1 MHVSRAGAVAVTTAE
16 SRGSKGGGLPRIKLP
31 AGGRVKAVRELL
43 AGMRV
48 HTVCQEADCPNRW
61 ECFGSGTATFL
72 ILGAQCTR
80 RCRFCHISGG
90 APAPVDPDEPR
101 RVAETAAQLGLRYVV
116 VTSVTRD
123 DLTDG
128 GAGQF
133 AAVIR
138 AVRARLPEAKI
149 EVLTPDFG
157 GDPAALECVLA
168 AGPDVFNHNIETV
181 ARLAP
186 VLRDKASYLRS
197 LAVLAYAHRRAPE
210 IPCKSGFMVGVGER
224 ADEVRETLEDL
235 RRAGC
240 SLVSIGQ
247 YLAPSP
253 AHHPVVEQV
262 SEEQFQRYRQW
273 AEELGFCGIACG
285 PLVRSSYH
293 AAALHAST
301 EPSERAKV

>member
-1 MHVSRAGAVAVTTAE
+1 MAVSNAGQARAQ
-16 SRGSKGGGLPRIKLP
+16 GLPRIKLP
-31 AGGRVKAVRELL
+31 PGGQVAAVRTLL
-43 AGMRV
+43 ASMRV

-80 RCRFCHISGG
+80 RCRFCHIGGG
-90 APAPVDPDEPR
+90 APEPLDPDEPR

-123 DLTDG
+123 DLCDG

-133 AAVIR
+133 AAVIA
-138 AVRARLPEAKI
+138 AVRARLPDARI

-157 GDPAALECVLA
+157 GDPAAIETVLA
-168 AGPDVFNHNIETV
+168 ARPDVFNHNVETV
-181 ARLAP
+181 ARLTP
-186 VLRDKASYLRS
+186 VLRDKAAYLRS
-197 LAVLAYAHRRAPE
+197 LAVLAYAHRMAPN
-210 IPCKSGFMVGVGER
+210 IPVKSGLMVGAGEQPR
-224 ADEVRETLEDL
+224 EVRATLEDL

-240 SLVSIGQ
+240 ALVSIGQ

-253 AHHPVVEQV
+253 HHHPVAEWI
-262 SEEQFQRYRQW
+262 SAEQFAQYRAW
-273 AEELGFCGIACG
+273 AEELGFAAVAAG

-293 AAALHAST
+293 AAVLHGAAT
-301 EPSERAKV
+301 HPSRMQDKV